1 MGLRRWTRTFDRLMT
16 SREETRPRERRELR
30 LTNVSS
36 ERDLA
41 RYAYNS
47 CHVISRVRL
56 SLGAVSCQST

>member
-41 RYAYNS
+41 R
-47 CHVISRVRL
+47 
-56 SLGAVSCQST
+56 